1 MTQVQ
6 DVVCGIM
13 VDSDTA
19 PARST
24 FEGKTYY
31 FCTFECRD
39 LFESNP
45 TRYTSRGVMANS
57 RSADDYDDDVEL
69 EKHEPPFTKS
79 GGIVAP
85 KFGAAGSG
93 GLEYE
98 PIPEQH
104 REK

>member
-1 MTQVQ
+1 MALVR
-6 DVVCGIM
+6 DEVCGIM

-19 PARST
+19 PARSSYQ
-24 FEGKTYY
+24 GKMYY
-31 FCTFECRD
+31 FCTVECRD
-39 LFESNP
+39 QFESNP
-45 TRYTSRGVMANS
+45 ARYISRGEVAVS
-57 RSADDYDDDVEL
+57 RRTADSDV
-69 EKHEPPFTKS
+69 EKHEPPYTKS

-104 REK
+104 RDK

>member
-1 MTQVQ
+1 MAQVK
-6 DVVCGIM
+6 DVVCGMII
-13 VDSDTA
+13 DSYTA

-24 FEGKTYY
+24 FDGKTYY
-31 FCTFECRD
+31 FCTIECRD

-45 TRYTSRGVMANS
+45 ARYTARGDLADSRPAAN
-57 RSADDYDDDVEL
+57 DDVEL

>member
-6 DVVCGIM
+6 DVVCGMM

-24 FEGKTYY
+24 FEGKTFY
-31 FCTFECRD
+31 FCTIECRD

-45 TRYTSRGVMANS
+45 ARYTSRGVIADS
-57 RSADDYDDDVEL
+57 RSADDDDVEL

>member
-1 MTQVQ
+1 MAQVQ
-6 DVVCGIM
+6 DVVCGMI

-24 FEGKTYY
+24 FEGKTFY
-31 FCTFECRD
+31 FCTIECRD

-45 TRYTSRGVMANS
+45 TRYMSRDGLADSTSAV
-57 RSADDYDDDVEL
+57 DDDVEL
-69 EKHEPPFTKS
+69 EKHDPPFTKA

-104 REK
+104 RREK

>member
-1 MTQVQ
+1 MAKVT
-6 DVVCGIM
+6 DVVCGMI

-19 PARST
+19 PARSV
-24 FEGKTYY
+24 FEGTTYY
-31 FCTFECRD
+31 FCTPECRD
-39 LFESNP
+39 QFEANP
-45 TRYTSRGVMANS
+45 SRYTSHGKV
-57 RSADDYDDDVEL
+57 ADARPVDGDGEL
-69 EKHEPPFTKS
+69 EKHEPPFTKA

-104 REK
+104 KDR

>member
-1 MTQVQ
+1 MAKVT
-6 DVVCGIM
+6 DVVCGMI

-19 PARST
+19 PARSV
-24 FEGKTYY
+24 FEGTTYY
-31 FCTFECRD
+31 FCTPECRD
-39 LFESNP
+39 LFEANP
-45 TRYTSRGVMANS
+45 SRYTSHGQLTDARP
-57 RSADDYDDDVEL
+57 ADEEGEL

-104 REK
+104 KDR